1 MKICPRRIS
10 ANIKCKMRDLI
21 EDYSTF
27 LTVQRNV
34 SEHTRRAYLTD
45 VGEYAVFL
53 KDRGDETLL
62 TAKTETLRA
71 YLAYLYGLRL
81 KKVSINRKVSALKAF
96 YKYLSRAGRIAV
108 NPLQGIQ
115 GLKTE
120 KYLPSFLSV
129 DEIFKVL
136 EWAARDKTPA
146 GVRNHAMME
155 LFYSSGIRLSELAGL
170 NIDDVNF
177 DAALVKIRG
186 KGKKERI
193 VPVGKPALA
202 ALRQYSSVS
211 GSPKTPEAREHKA
224 LFLNAQGGRL
234 SSRSIARVVDQVTKA
249 SGIGRKISPH
259 ALRHSFATHL
269 LGAGADLRSI
279 QEMLGH
285 ESLSTTQKYT
295 AVDIARLME
304 VYDSAHPRAGRKE

>member
-1 MKICPRRIS
+1 
-10 ANIKCKMRDLI
+10 MRDLI

-211 GSPKTPEAREHKA
+211 GSPKTPEAR
-224 LFLNAQGGRL
+224 
-234 SSRSIARVVDQVTKA
+234 
-249 SGIGRKISPH
+249 
-259 ALRHSFATHL
+259 
-269 LGAGADLRSI
+269 
-279 QEMLGH
+279 
-285 ESLSTTQKYT
+285 
-295 AVDIARLME
+295 
-304 VYDSAHPRAGRKE
+304 